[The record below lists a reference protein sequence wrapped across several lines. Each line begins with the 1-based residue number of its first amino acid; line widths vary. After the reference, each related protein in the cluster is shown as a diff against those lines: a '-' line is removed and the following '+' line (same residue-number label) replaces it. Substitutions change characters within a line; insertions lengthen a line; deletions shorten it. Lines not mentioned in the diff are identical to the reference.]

1 MGSISWMVRV
11 FCFFPATSWKVM
23 TLPLLGG
30 RAGCRHLTPLAIS
43 RLHGSSHTSLQ
54 QPHPPPLHGYHTALL
69 SLLGNF
75 LGCVLTWGWGGCP
88 ARAGGVLRLSL
99 RSSLHTSGG
108 MQDMRAVLGPSSSN
122 ISTVPPSS
130 LTYNS
135 LIPPS
140 HPHFLHH
147 LLYP

>member
-43 RLHGSSHTSLQ
+43 RLHG
-54 QPHPPPLHGYHTALL
+54 
-69 SLLGNF
+69 
-75 LGCVLTWGWGGCP
+75 
-88 ARAGGVLRLSL
+88 GVLRLSL

-108 MQDMRAVLGPSSSN
+108 MQDNMRAVLRPSSSN
-122 ISTVPPSS
+122 ISTAPPSS